1 MGQVVLTFIFRTF
14 QILAQNVLC
23 KQERFLVLYLSN
35 KQQPLNFDLYMLL
48 VWGLCFLVFFFVWF
62 IYLFVFTTI
71 CTRLTRPELSGLVAI
86 EGQSHFPASSNHVSR
101 G

>member
-23 KQERFLVLYLSN
+23 KRERFLVLYLSN

-48 VWGLCFLVFFFVWF
+48 VWGLCVFFFFLFGLF
-62 IYLFVFTTI
+62 IYLFLQLFV
-71 CTRLTRPELSGLVAI
+71 LA
-86 EGQSHFPASSNHVSR
+86 
-101 G
+101 

>member
-35 KQQPLNFDLYMLL
+35 KQKPLNFDLYMLL
-48 VWGLCFLVFFFVWF
+48 VWGLCFFGFFLFGLF
-62 IYLFVFTTI
+62 IYLFLQLFV
-71 CTRLTRPELSGLVAI
+71 LA
-86 EGQSHFPASSNHVSR
+86 
-101 G
+101 